1 MIYGDFTGRGHCKWW
16 VVLGDAKMISSFQ
29 VLTCFKFMWRHLQP
43 KFGILFFQQ
52 IGEQPHIIY
61 IIMCIYII
69 CTRYKLV
76 KLSCLGY
83 HLVMTLNFKWLSN
96 WTFYG
101 FARDVPWETWFVSS
115 SLVTSLA
122 ICFTLQVYQSRHS
135 GEHQNSWEMK
145 VHPSLGMI
153 TSIWSMTFSYCER
166 MCEAMVARS
175 AFCKKNKK
183 IRSVV

>member
-1 MIYGDFTGRGHCKWW
+1 MPKWYHH
-16 VVLGDAKMISSFQ
+16 
-29 VLTCFKFMWRHLQP
+29 FKFLHVSNSC
-43 KFGILFFQQ
+43 GD
-52 IGEQPHIIY
+52 IY
-61 IIMCIYII
+61 SHSLVYCFSNRLGNNHTLYIYNYVYIYII

-175 AFCKKNKK
+175 AFCKKNEK